1 MTARLPVGV
10 MGVGALG
17 QHHARHL
24 AGLNDVRL
32 VGVYDLDSARAAKV
46 AAELGTVAFRDM
58 DELLGQVEAVTV
70 AVPTPAHAEVGML
83 ALEARRAGSHGKAAR
98 RNAGGGR

>member
-10 MGVGALG
+10 IGVGALG

-24 AGLNDVRL
+24 AGFSDVRFA
-32 VGVYDLDSARAAKV
+32 GVYDVDPARAKKIAG
-46 AAELGTVAFRDM
+46 ELGTVAFGDM

-70 AVPTPAHAEVGML
+70 AVPTPAHAEVGIQ
-83 ALEARRAGSHGKAAR
+83 ALRRGTQDRKSVV
-98 RNAGGGR
+98 